1 MDLLGYLAARDFQ
14 GALTVLRFTQ
24 GLGRDAAA
32 QWRAYLLFHAGRHE
46 EALEVYTQLAGG
58 ADGSGGSKSFDLH
71 LAACCFRLRRFEEA
85 RRHAERVGGAGGWA
99 AGMCGTETA
108 PGTAPSHTCHSK
120 GTDTHLIDP
129 LLGQRRAP
137 TARCE
142 RACCCTARPG
152 CRAPPPT
159 SRPSPLRWTAMWTTR
174 CAWDRE

>member
-85 RRHAERVGGAGGWA
+85 RRHAERVGRVGGRPACA
-99 AGMCGTETA
+99 AQR
-108 PGTAPSHTCHSK
+108 
-120 GTDTHLIDP
+120 LR
-129 LLGQRRAP
+129 LGRHPRTLA
-137 TARCE
+137 TAR
-142 RACCCTARPG
+142 AQ
-152 CRAPPPT
+152 
-159 SRPSPLRWTAMWTTR
+159 TR
-174 CAWDRE
+174 T